1 MEADLRRGW
10 RLAAQACTMAN
21 GTHNKHDLKGRSM
34 DATDQGRNQRHK
46 AFAADLIPGLT
57 TAAVV
62 VPKALA
68 YATIA
73 QLPVQAG
80 LFAALV
86 PMAVY
91 AVLGSSRL
99 LSVSTTTPIAIL
111 CATAIGEALR
121 NDPGLDPLTAAAT
134 LSILVGLMLIA
145 ARVLKMGFLANFIS
159 EPVLTGFKAGVG
171 FVIVVDQVPKLL
183 GIHIHKEGFF
193 RDLASIV
200 THAPELSW
208 NTVAVALV
216 TLAVIFAAKRFMP
229 KSPAPLL
236 AVAVGIAASAVVG
249 LEAAGVSVVGS
260 IQGGFPVP
268 RLPQPG
274 LFEAMWP
281 AAAGI
286 ALISFTESIAA
297 ARAFQRTTDPGVDAN
312 RELFALGAANAAGA
326 FIGSMP
332 AGGGTSQTA
341 VALKAGAQTQAT
353 SLVVAAVAFA
363 TLLFLAPVL
372 ALMPHATLAAVVIA
386 YSIGLISPQEMAA
399 IRRVRTMEF
408 HWALVACLGV
418 MMLGTLKG
426 IVVAIVLSLVGLMS
440 MANNPRVDE
449 IRRKPRSNVFR
460 PRSAEY
466 PDDEAVPGLLI
477 ARPEGR
483 IYFGNA
489 ENVAMKLKELLQT
502 SSPRVALLDCSAIPG
517 FEYTSLKA
525 LIEAEEKMRERGV
538 ELWLAALNPEALD
551 LVRRTPLAERLG
563 RERMFQTV
571 EEAVDAY
578 LARGAASS
586 GDTHG

>member
-1 MEADLRRGW
+1 MGEQPHQQAGNPRRG
-10 RLAAQACTMAN
+10 
-21 GTHNKHDLKGRSM
+21 
-34 DATDQGRNQRHK
+34 
-46 AFAADLIPGLT
+46 FAADILPGLT

-91 AVLGSSRL
+91 AVLGTSRL

-121 NDPGLDPLTAAAT
+121 AGQGLDPLTASAT
-134 LSILVGLMLIA
+134 LSVLVGAMLIA
-145 ARVLKMGFLANFIS
+145 ARVLRMGFLANFIS

-171 FVIVVDQVPKLL
+171 FVIVVDQLPKLL
-183 GIHIHKEGFF
+183 GIHLQKAGFF
-193 RDLASIV
+193 RDAASIAAHV
-200 THAPELSW
+200 PELSKP
-208 NTVAVALV
+208 TFLVALG
-216 TLAVIFAAKRFMP
+216 TLAVIALAKRFLP

-236 AVAVGIAASAVVG
+236 AVAIGIAASAVAG
-249 LEAAGVSVVGS
+249 LEAAGVSVVGA
-260 IQGGFPVP
+260 IQGGWPKL
-268 RLPQPG
+268 RLPQPS
-274 LFEAMWP
+274 LMMAMWP

-297 ARAFQRTTDPGVDAN
+297 ARAFARTTDPPVDAN

-341 VALKAGAQTQAT
+341 VNRKAGAQTQAS
-353 SLVVAAVAFA
+353 SLVVSATALA

-372 ALMPHATLAAVVIA
+372 GLMPHATLAAVVIA
-386 YSIGLISPQEMAA
+386 YSIGLVSPVELKA

-408 HWALVACLGV
+408 RWALAACLGV
-418 MMLGTLKG
+418 MVLGTLKG
-426 IVVAIVLSLVGLMS
+426 ILAAIVLSLAGLMS
-440 MANNPRVDE
+440 LANNPRVDE
-449 IRRKPRSNVFR
+449 LRRKRGTNVFR
-460 PRSAEY
+460 PVSPEH
-466 PDDEAVPGLLI
+466 PEDEAVPGLLI

-483 IYFGNA
+483 VYFGNA
-489 ENVAMKLKELLQT
+489 EKVLEKVHALALVAKPQVL
-502 SSPRVALLDCSAIPG
+502 LLDGSAIPG
-517 FEYTSLKA
+517 LEYTSLKM
-525 LIEAEEKMRERGV
+525 LVEGEERMRAAGV

-563 RERMFQTV
+563 RERMYFTV
-571 EEAVDAY
+571 EQAVAAFEAR
-578 LARGAASS
+578 LAPAER
-586 GDTHG
+586 TT

>member
-1 MEADLRRGW
+1 
-10 RLAAQACTMAN
+10 
-21 GTHNKHDLKGRSM
+21 
-34 DATDQGRNQRHK
+34 
-46 AFAADLIPGLT
+46 
-57 TAAVV
+57 
-62 VPKALA
+62 
-68 YATIA
+68 
-73 QLPVQAG
+73 
-80 LFAALV
+80 
-86 PMAVY
+86 
-91 AVLGSSRL
+91 
-99 LSVSTTTPIAIL
+99 
-111 CATAIGEALR
+111 
-121 NDPGLDPLTAAAT
+121 
-134 LSILVGLMLIA
+134 MLIA

-193 RDLASIV
+193 RDVVSIF

-208 NTVAVALV
+208 NTLAVALG
-216 TLAVIFAAKRFMP
+216 TLAVIFFAKRFMP

-236 AVAVGIAASAVVG
+236 AVAAGIAASAVVG
-249 LEAAGVSVVGS
+249 LEAAGVSVVGA
-260 IQGGFPVP
+260 IQGGFPMP
-268 RLPQPG
+268 QMPQPS

-297 ARAFQRTTDPGVDAN
+297 ARAFQRTTDPTINAN
-312 RELFALGAANAAGA
+312 RELFAIGAANAAGA

-341 VALKAGAQTQAT
+341 VSRNAGSQTQAA

-386 YSIGLISPQEMAA
+386 YSIGLVSPKEMAA

-408 HWALVACLGV
+408 RWALVACLGV

-426 IVVAIVLSLVGLMS
+426 ILVAIVLSLVGLMS
-440 MANNPRVDE
+440 LANNPRVDE
-449 IRRKPRSNVFR
+449 IRRKPGSNIFR
-460 PRSAEY
+460 PRSAGH
-466 PDDEAVPGLLI
+466 PDDEAIPGLLI

-489 ENVAMKLKELLQT
+489 ENVAMKLTELLQA

-517 FEYTSLKA
+517 LEYTSLKT
-525 LIEAEEKMRERGV
+525 LVEAEERLRQRGV

-563 RERMFQTV
+563 RERMFETV
-571 EEAVDAY
+571 EQAVDAY
-578 LARGAASS
+578 QARGAASS
-586 GDTHG
+586 RDSHG

>member
-1 MEADLRRGW
+1 MAEEIIGRRDWRKSFAMDL
-10 RLAAQACTMAN
+10 L
-21 GTHNKHDLKGRSM
+21 
-34 DATDQGRNQRHK
+34 
-46 AFAADLIPGLT
+46 PGLT

-91 AVLGSSRL
+91 AALGTSRL

-121 NDPGLDPLTAAAT
+121 QNPGLDPLTAAAT
-134 LSILVGLMLIA
+134 LSVLVGLMLMA

-159 EPVLTGFKAGVG
+159 EPVLVGFKAGVG

-193 RDLASIV
+193 RDVLSIFG
-200 THAPELSW
+200 HLPELSW
-208 NTVAVALV
+208 PTLAVALG
-216 TLAVIFAAKRFMP
+216 TLAVIFFAKRFLP
-229 KSPAPLL
+229 RSPAPLL
-236 AVAVGIAASAVVG
+236 AVAVGIAASTIVG

-260 IQGGFPVP
+260 IQGGFPMPQWP
-268 RLPQPG
+268 RPS

-297 ARAFQRTTDPGVDAN
+297 ARAFVRPADPPLDAN
-312 RELFALGAANAAGA
+312 RELLALGAANAAGA

-341 VALKAGAQTQAT
+341 VSLNAGSRTQAA

-386 YSIGLISPQEMAA
+386 YSIGLVDPAEMAA

-408 HWALVACLGV
+408 RWALVACLGV
-418 MMLGTLKG
+418 MVLGTLKG
-426 IVVAIVLSLVGLMS
+426 IVAAIVLSLLGLMYLGYD
-440 MANNPRVDE
+440 PRVDE
-449 IRRKPRSNVFR
+449 LRRKPGTNVFR
-460 PRSAEY
+460 PRSPEHAE
-466 PDDEAVPGLLI
+466 DEAIPGLLI
-477 ARPEGR
+477 AHPEDR
-483 IYFGNA
+483 LYFGNA
-489 ENVAMKLKELLQT
+489 GNVAGKLQALAEAADPK
-502 SSPRVALLDCSAIPG
+502 VVLLDCSAIPG
-517 FEYTSLKA
+517 FEYTALKM
-525 LIEAEEKMRERGV
+525 LVEGEERQRKQGR
-538 ELWLAALNPEALD
+538 ELWLAALNPEALE

-563 RERMFQTV
+563 QDRMFVTV
-571 EEAVDAY
+571 EQAVAAFEARQPAGGR
-578 LARGAASS
+578 AG
-586 GDTHG
+586 

>member
-1 MEADLRRGW
+1 LGNTLPREADRPRRG
-10 RLAAQACTMAN
+10 
-21 GTHNKHDLKGRSM
+21 
-34 DATDQGRNQRHK
+34 
-46 AFAADLIPGLT
+46 FAADLLPGLT

-91 AVLGSSRL
+91 AVLGTSRL

-111 CATAIGEALR
+111 CAVGIGEALQA
-121 NDPGLDPLTAAAT
+121 NPGLDPLTASAT
-134 LSILVGLMLIA
+134 LSALVGAMLVA
-145 ARVLKMGFLANFIS
+145 ARVLRLGFLANFIS

-171 FVIVVDQVPKLL
+171 FVIVVDQLPKLL
-183 GIHIHKEGFF
+183 GIHIQKAGFF
-193 RDLASIV
+193 RDVASIAA
-200 THAPELSW
+200 HAPEFSKPTLL
-208 NTVAVALV
+208 VALG
-216 TLAVIFAAKRFMP
+216 TLAVIALAKRFLP

-236 AVAVGIAASAVVG
+236 AVALGITASAVAG
-249 LEAAGVSVVGS
+249 LEAAGVSVVGA
-260 IQGGFPVP
+260 IQGGWPSLK
-268 RLPQPG
+268 LPQPS
-274 LFEAMWP
+274 LMEAMWP

-286 ALISFTESIAA
+286 ALIAFTESIAA
-297 ARAFQRTTDPGVDAN
+297 GRAFARTTDPPIDAN

-341 VALKAGAQTQAT
+341 VNRKAGAQSQAS
-353 SLVVAAVAFA
+353 SLVVATTALA

-386 YSIGLISPQEMAA
+386 YSIGLVSLVELKA
-399 IRRVRTMEF
+399 IRRVRMMEYR
-408 HWALVACLGV
+408 WALAACLGV
-418 MMLGTLKG
+418 MVLGTLKG
-426 IVVAIVLSLVGLMS
+426 ILAAIVLSLAGLLS
-440 MANNPRVDE
+440 LANNPRVAE
-449 IRRKPRSNVFR
+449 VRRKRGTNVFR
-460 PRSAEY
+460 PVSPEQ

-489 ENVAMKLKELLQT
+489 ARVLEKLHALALDAKPKVL
-502 SSPRVALLDCSAIPG
+502 LLDGSAIPG
-517 FEYTSLKA
+517 LEYTSLKM
-525 LIEAEEKMRERGV
+525 LVEGEERLRTAGV

-563 RERMFQTV
+563 RERMYFTV
-571 EEAVDAY
+571 EQAVAAFEA
-578 LARGAASS
+578 RRTAA
-586 GDTHG
+586 G

>member
-1 MEADLRRGW
+1 MTNDIRRAGEQ
-10 RLAAQACTMAN
+10 R
-21 GTHNKHDLKGRSM
+21 RSW
-34 DATDQGRNQRHK
+34 
-46 AFAADLIPGLT
+46 AADLLPGLT
-57 TAAVV
+57 TSAVV

-91 AVLGSSRL
+91 AVLGSSRV

-121 NDPGLDPLTAAAT
+121 DNPGLDPLTAAAT

-193 RDLASIV
+193 RDVVSIFA
-200 THAPELSW
+200 HAPELSW
-208 NTVAVALV
+208 NTLAVALG
-216 TLAVIFAAKRFMP
+216 TLAVIFFAKRFMP

-236 AVAVGIAASAVVG
+236 AVAAGIAASTVLG
-249 LEAAGVSVVGS
+249 LEAAGVSVVGA
-260 IQGGFPVP
+260 IQGGFPMP
-268 RLPQPG
+268 QIPQPS

-297 ARAFQRTTDPGVDAN
+297 ARAFQRTTDPTVNAN
-312 RELFALGAANAAGA
+312 RELFAIGAANAAGA

-341 VALKAGAQTQAT
+341 VSRNAGSQTQAA

-386 YSIGLISPQEMAA
+386 YSIGLVSPKEMAA

-408 HWALVACLGV
+408 RWALVACLGV

-426 IVVAIVLSLVGLMS
+426 ILVAIVLSLLGLMYL
-440 MANNPRVDE
+440 AYDPRVDE
-449 IRRKPRSNVFR
+449 IRRKPGTNVFR
-460 PRSAEY
+460 PRSPNH
-466 PDDEAVPGLLI
+466 PDDEAIPGLLI
-477 ARPEGR
+477 ARPEDR

-489 ENVAMKLKELLQT
+489 ANVAEKLQALAKTTDSKVL
-502 SSPRVALLDCSAIPG
+502 LLDCSAIPG
-517 FEYTSLKA
+517 FEYTALKMV
-525 LIEAEEKMRERGV
+525 IEGEEKQREQGR
-538 ELWLAALNPEALD
+538 ELWLAALNPEALEM
-551 LVRRTPLAERLG
+551 VRRTPLAERLG
-563 RERMFQTV
+563 HERMFQTV
-571 EEAVDAY
+571 EQAVDAY
-578 LARGAASS
+578 QSRRTASS
-586 GDTHG
+586 NESHG

>member
-1 MEADLRRGW
+1 MDEAMQPEAGGRKRG
-10 RLAAQACTMAN
+10 
-21 GTHNKHDLKGRSM
+21 
-34 DATDQGRNQRHK
+34 
-46 AFAADLIPGLT
+46 FAADLVPGLT

-86 PMAVY
+86 PMVVY
-91 AVLGSSRL
+91 AVLGTSRL

-121 NDPGLDPLTAAAT
+121 ADPGLDPLTAAAT
-134 LSILVGLMLIA
+134 LSLLVGLMLIA
-145 ARVLKMGFLANFIS
+145 ARVLRLGFAANFIS

-171 FVIVVDQVPKLL
+171 FVIVVDQLPKLL

-193 RDLASIV
+193 RDVASIV
-200 THAPELSW
+200 AHAPELSW
-208 NTVAVALV
+208 PTLGVALG
-216 TLAVIFAAKRFMP
+216 TLAVIALAQRFLP

-236 AVAVGIAASAVVG
+236 AVALGIAVSAVVG
-249 LEAAGVSVVGS
+249 LEAAGVSVVGA
-260 IQGGFPVP
+260 IQGGFPAP

-297 ARAFQRTTDPGVDAN
+297 ARAFARNTDPPLDAN

-341 VALKAGAQTQAT
+341 VNRNAGAQTQAAA
-353 SLVVAAVAFA
+353 LVVAATAFA

-386 YSIGLISPQEMAA
+386 YSIGLVNPAEMVA

-408 HWALVACLGV
+408 RWALVACLGV
-418 MMLGTLKG
+418 MVLGTLKG
-426 IVVAIVLSLVGLMS
+426 IVVAIVLSLAGLMYL
-440 MANNPRVDE
+440 AYDPRVYE
-449 IRRKPRSNVFR
+449 LRRKPGTNVFR
-460 PRSAEY
+460 PCSPEH
-466 PDDEAVPGLLI
+466 PQDEAIPGLLI
-477 ARPEGR
+477 ARPEDR
-483 IYFGNA
+483 LYFGNA
-489 ENVAMKLKELLQT
+489 ANVGAKLLALTRAAAPQ
-502 SSPRVALLDCSAIPG
+502 VVLLDCSAIPG
-517 FEYTSLKA
+517 FEYTALKM
-525 LIEAEEKMRERGV
+525 LIEGEEKQREQGR
-538 ELWLAALNPEALD
+538 ELWLAALNPEALE

-563 RERMFQTV
+563 RERMFFNV
-571 EEAVDAY
+571 EQAVAAFEA
-578 LARGAASS
+578 RQAAQ
-586 GDTHG
+586 

>member
-1 MEADLRRGW
+1 MQPEAGGRKRG
-10 RLAAQACTMAN
+10 
-21 GTHNKHDLKGRSM
+21 
-34 DATDQGRNQRHK
+34 
-46 AFAADLIPGLT
+46 FAADLVPGLT

-86 PMAVY
+86 PMVVY
-91 AVLGSSRL
+91 AVLGTSRL

-121 NDPGLDPLTAAAT
+121 ADPGLDPLTAAAT
-134 LSILVGLMLIA
+134 LSLLVGLMLIA
-145 ARVLKMGFLANFIS
+145 ARVLRLGFAANFIS

-171 FVIVVDQVPKLL
+171 FVIVVDQLPKLL

-193 RDLASIV
+193 RDVASIV
-200 THAPELSW
+200 AHAPELSW
-208 NTVAVALV
+208 PTLGVALG
-216 TLAVIFAAKRFMP
+216 TLAVIALAQRFLP

-236 AVAVGIAASAVVG
+236 AVALGIAVSAVVG
-249 LEAAGVSVVGS
+249 LEAAGVSVVGA
-260 IQGGFPVP
+260 IQGGFPAP

-297 ARAFQRTTDPGVDAN
+297 ARAFARNTDPPLDAN

-341 VALKAGAQTQAT
+341 VNRNAGAQTQAAA
-353 SLVVAAVAFA
+353 LVVAATAFA

-386 YSIGLISPQEMAA
+386 YSIGLVNPAEMVA

-408 HWALVACLGV
+408 RWALVACLGV
-418 MMLGTLKG
+418 MVLGTLKG
-426 IVVAIVLSLVGLMS
+426 IVVAIMLSLAGLMYL
-440 MANNPRVDE
+440 AYDPRVSE
-449 IRRKPRSNVFR
+449 LRRKPGTNVFR
-460 PRSAEY
+460 PRSPEH
-466 PDDEAVPGLLI
+466 PQDEAIPGLLI
-477 ARPEGR
+477 ARPEDR
-483 IYFGNA
+483 LYFGNA
-489 ENVAMKLKELLQT
+489 ANVGAKMH
-502 SSPRVALLDCSAIPG
+502 ALTQAAAPQVVLIDCSAIPG
-517 FEYTSLKA
+517 FEYTALKM
-525 LIEAEEKMRERGV
+525 LIEGEEKQREQGR
-538 ELWLAALNPEALD
+538 ELWLAALNPEALE

-563 RERMFQTV
+563 RERMFFNV
-571 EEAVDAY
+571 EQAVAAFQ
-578 LARGAASS
+578 ARQAAQ
-586 GDTHG
+586 